1 MQISCPKCKKI
12 FEVNEDLIPKEGRDV
27 QCGSCENKWFFTK
40 TSQIKP
46 KKNPPVI
53 KPKVDPPVKEKPKI
67 NKAKL
72 INVKTKISENNIENQ
87 YDKSSQELITKKNK
101 INYFKLLLVIVI
113 SIAAAIIFADTFKN
127 QISVFFPDINSIL
140 ENLYESLRDINL
152 FIKDLFN

>member
-46 KKNPPVI
+46 KE
-53 KPKVDPPVKEKPKI
+53 DSPVKEKPKI

-72 INVKTKISENNIENQ
+72 VNVKTKISENNIENH

-113 SIAAAIIFADTFKN
+113 SIVAAIIFADTFKN
-127 QISVFFPDINSIL
+127 QISIFFPDINSIL
-140 ENLYESLRDINL
+140 ENLYESLRDIDL

>member
-12 FEVNEDLIPKEGRDV
+12 FEVNEDLIPNEGREV

-46 KKNPPVI
+46 KK
-53 KPKVDPPVKEKPKI
+53 DPPVKEKPKI

-87 YDKSSQELITKKNK
+87 YDKSSQESITKKNK
-101 INYFKLLLVIVI
+101 INYFKLLLVIII
-113 SIAAAIIFADTFKN
+113 SIVAAVIFADTFKN
-127 QISVFFPDINSIL
+127 QISIFFPDINSIL
-140 ENLYESLRDINL
+140 ENLYESLRDIDL